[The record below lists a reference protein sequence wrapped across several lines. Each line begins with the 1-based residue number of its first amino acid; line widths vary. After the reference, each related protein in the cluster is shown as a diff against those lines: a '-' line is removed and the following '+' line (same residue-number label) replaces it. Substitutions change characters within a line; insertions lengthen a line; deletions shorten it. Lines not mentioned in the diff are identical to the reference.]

1 MSTTIATI
9 VTPTTPVNDQKVK
22 EVIQS
27 IVTLIKEKHLG

>member
-1 MSTTIATI
+1 MSNII
-9 VTPTTPVNDQKVK
+9 KVVLQPTTPINDQKVK

>member
-1 MSTTIATI
+1 MANT
-9 VTPTTPVNDQKVK
+9 VRVVVQPTTSTNDQKVK

>member
-1 MSTTIATI
+1 MSDT
-9 VTPTTPVNDQKVK
+9 VKVVVQPTTLATDQKVK

>member
-1 MSTTIATI
+1 MANTIE
-9 VTPTTPVNDQKVK
+9 VVVQPTTPPNDQKVN